1 MYVNSFTTS
10 YVLVQLLYPV
20 ISVWF
25 SVFSLQCFPYITLTS
40 VTLNYCMELL
50 YGSETPLL
58 SDI

>member
-1 MYVNSFTTS
+1 MYVNSFTAS

-25 SVFSLQCFPYITLTS
+25 FSVFPTFLTS